1 MTDCAFRVDKEAICD
16 ICHHNGD
23 IEDSTFTNLNHLI
36 SQIIFCVS
44 FLVLWWALPHGCD
57 RVPEQPGALPSHL
70 LGLLCSIISAEKA
83 YCEQQSM
90 AEFNNAWVNLPT

>member
-36 SQIIFCVS
+36 SQIIFC
-44 FLVLWWALPHGCD
+44 
-57 RVPEQPGALPSHL
+57 ALPSHL